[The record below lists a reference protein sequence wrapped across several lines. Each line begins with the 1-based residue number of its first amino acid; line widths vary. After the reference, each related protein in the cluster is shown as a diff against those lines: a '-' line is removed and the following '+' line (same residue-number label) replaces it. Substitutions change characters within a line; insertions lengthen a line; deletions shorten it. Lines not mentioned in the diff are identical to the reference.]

1 MIPRETINQ
10 IIEAAHIEDVVSEF
24 VTLKKRGSNLIGVC
38 PFHKEKTPSF
48 NVNPARNIFKCFGC
62 GKAGD
67 SVRFIMEHE
76 HYSYPEA
83 LRYLAKKYGIKIEER
98 EQTPE
103 ELAAQNERE
112 RMFNINSFAQKYFS
126 DSMMNTDEGQ
136 SVGLA
141 YFRERGFRDAIIN
154 RFQLGYCPNNGS
166 AFTEFATKNGYD
178 KDLLIKVGLTGS
190 YENRLYDR
198 YQGRV
203 IFPIHNLTGKVIGFG
218 GRILTSEKTK
228 AKYVNSPESE
238 IYNKSQTLYG
248 IFFARNEISRL
259 DNCILVEGYA
269 DVLSMHQAGIENV
282 VASSG
287 TSLTTEQ
294 IRMISRYTK
303 NVTMLYDGDAA
314 GIHAALRGTNMIL
327 EEGMNVRIVVLPP
340 EHDPD
345 SFVQSNPIEYVT
357 KYLTDN
363 AKDFISFKT
372 NLLLK
377 DAKNDPIKKAA
388 VIKDIVE
395 TISVIPDPIY
405 RATYI
410 KECSRTLEVAE
421 QTLMNELNKILRAK
435 YRKQLGMDPSQDQSY
450 NSYES
455 SQPYSSYPSQQQ
467 PPVEQESLPIG
478 FYQEQELVKLLLTH
492 GSETLDIEEKDEN
505 GELLRDE
512 HNKIVTYTT
521 SIASLIIDD
530 LKNDGLLF
538 RDPTHK
544 KVFDAFDRGLDTGVL
559 PTTQEFISSEDDEVA
574 KLAADLLSTQY
585 RLDDWKRH
593 RIVVK
598 TESDVLKKTVIMSIL
613 RFKDMVIDDRRTT
626 LVKELQATT
635 DPDEQLILLK
645 KKKHLD
651 DIRNRINR
659 DLGIVITK

>member
-10 IIEAAHIEDVVSEF
+10 IIETARIEDVVGEF

-76 HYSYPEA
+76 HYSFQEA
-83 LRYLAKKYGIKIEER
+83 LRFLAKKYGIKIEER

-103 ELAAQNERE
+103 EIQAQNERE
-112 RMFNINSFAQKYFS
+112 RMFNINSFAQNYFS
-126 DSMMNTDEGQ
+126 QTMMTTDEGQ
-136 SVGLA
+136 SVGLS

-154 RFQLGYCPNNGS
+154 KFQLGYCPNGGS
-166 AFTEFATKNGYD
+166 VFTEHAIKNGYD
-178 KDLLIKVGLTGS
+178 KDLLVKVGLTGS

-218 GRILTSEKTK
+218 GRILSSEKNK

-248 IFFARNEISRL
+248 IYFAKNEISRL

-287 TSLTTEQ
+287 TSLTMEQ
-294 IRMISRYTK
+294 VRMISRYTK
-303 NVTMLYDGDAA
+303 NVTILYDGDAA

-340 EHDPD
+340 EDDPD
-345 SFVQSNPIEYVT
+345 TFVQHNPIEYVT
-357 KYLTDN
+357 QYLTDN

-377 DAKNDPIKKAA
+377 DAKNDPIKKAG

-395 TISVIPDPIY
+395 TISVIPDAIY

-410 KECSRTLEVAE
+410 KECSRTLEVPE

-435 YRKQLGMDPSQDQSY
+435 YRKALGIDPAQMPQTV
-450 NSYES
+450 E
-455 SQPYSSYPSQQQ
+455 QPERQQ
-467 PPVEQESLPIG
+467 PLEPKSNVPLG

-492 GSETLDIEEKDEN
+492 GNDIIEIEEEDET
-505 GELLRDE
+505 G
-512 HNKIVTYTT
+512 NKSCYNVT
-521 SIASLIIDD
+521 IASFIIDD

-538 RDPTHK
+538 RDPTHRK
-544 KVFDAFDRGLDTGVL
+544 IFDAYDRGLDAGIL
-559 PTTQEFISSEDDEVA
+559 PTTQEFTSNEEQDVA
-574 KLAADLLSTQY
+574 ELAASLLSSQY
-585 RLDDWKRH
+585 RLDDWHRH

-598 TESDVLKKTVIMSIL
+598 KEEDVLKRTVLMSVL
-613 RFKDMVIDDRRTT
+613 RFKDMVIEDRRAAI
-626 LVKELQATT
+626 LKELMETT
-635 DPDEQLILLK
+635 NVDEQISLLK
-645 KKKHLD
+645 TKKHYD
-651 DIRNRINR
+651 DIRNKINR

>member
-1 MIPRETINQ
+1 MIPRDTINQ
-10 IIEAAHIEDVVSEF
+10 IIETARIEDVVGEF
-24 VTLKKRGSNLIGVC
+24 VTLRKRGSNLIGIC

-76 HYSYPEA
+76 HYSFQEA

-112 RMFNINSFAQKYFS
+112 RMFNINSFAQEYFS
-126 DSMMNTDEGQ
+126 KVMMTSDEGQ

-141 YFRERGFRDAIIN
+141 YFHERGFRDAIIN
-154 RFQLGYCPNNGS
+154 RFQLGYCPNSGS
-166 AFTEFATKNGYD
+166 AFTDYAMQHGYD

-218 GRILTSEKTK
+218 GRILTKEKTK

-303 NVTMLYDGDAA
+303 NITMLYDGDAA

-340 EHDPD
+340 EDDPD
-345 SFVQSNPIEYVT
+345 SFVQNNPIEVVT
-357 KYLTDN
+357 KYLEDN
-363 AKDFISFKT
+363 ARDFIGFKT

-377 DAKNDPIKKAA
+377 DAQNDPIKRAT

-395 TISVIPDPIY
+395 TIAVIPDQIY

-410 KECSRTLEVAE
+410 KECSRTLEMPE
-421 QTLMNELNKILRAK
+421 QTLTNEVNKILRAK
-435 YRKQLGMDPSQDQSY
+435 YRKQLGLDSSQDQSL
-450 NSYES
+450 S
-455 SQPYSSYPSQQQ
+455 SLSAQSLSSLSNQQ
-467 PPVEQESLPIG
+467 PQPQAENQTPIG
-478 FYQEQELVKLLLTH
+478 FFQEQELVKLLLSH
-492 GSETLDIEEKDEN
+492 GSETLDIEGKDEN
-505 GELLRDE
+505 D
-512 HNKIVTYTT
+512 NDVIYTT
-521 SIASLIIDD
+521 TIASLIVDD

-538 RDPTHK
+538 RDETHK
-544 KVFDAFDRGLDTGVL
+544 KIFDAFDRALDNGIL
-559 PTTQEFISSEDDEVA
+559 PTAQDFTSSEDQDVA
-574 KLAADLLSTQY
+574 VLAANLLSTQY
-585 RLDDWKRH
+585 KLDDWQRH

-598 TESDVLKKTVIMSIL
+598 TEDDVLKKTVLTSIL
-613 RFKDMVIDDRRTT
+613 RFKDMVIEDRRTAI
-626 LVKELQATT
+626 VKELQSCTN
-635 DPDEQLILLK
+635 PDDQLVLLQK
-645 KKKHLD
+645 KKKLD
-651 DIRNRINR
+651 DIRTRINR

>member
-10 IIEAAHIEDVVSEF
+10 IMETARIEDVVSEF

-76 HYSYPEA
+76 HYSFQEA

-126 DSMMNTDEGQ
+126 DTMMNTDEGQ

-141 YFRERGFRDAIIN
+141 YFHERGFRDAIIN
-154 RFQLGYCPNNGS
+154 KFQLGYCPNSGH
-166 AFTEFATKNGYD
+166 AFTDFATKNGYD
-178 KDLLIKVGLTGS
+178 KDLLVKVGLSGS
-190 YENRLYDR
+190 YEDRTYDR

-303 NVTMLYDGDAA
+303 NITMLYDGDAA

-340 EHDPD
+340 EDDPD
-345 SFVQSNPIEYVT
+345 SFVQNNPIEVVT
-357 KYLTDN
+357 KYLEDN
-363 AKDFISFKT
+363 AKDFIGFKT

-377 DAKNDPIKKAA
+377 DAQNDPIKRAS

-395 TISVIPDPIY
+395 TIAVIPDQIY

-410 KECSRTLEVAE
+410 KECSRTLEMPE
-421 QTLMNELNKILRAK
+421 QTLTNEVNKILRAK
-435 YRKQLGMDPSQDQSY
+435 YRKQLGLDPKQDQQLSY
-450 NSYES
+450 QEYQTY
-455 SQPYSSYPSQQQ
+455 QPQQQ
-467 PPVEQESLPIG
+467 PVEPKDTTPIG
-478 FYQEQELVKLLLTH
+478 FFQEQELVKLLLVH
-492 GSETLDIEEKDEN
+492 GSETLDIEGKDEN
-505 GELLRDE
+505 D
-512 HNKIVTYTT
+512 NDVIYTT
-521 SIASLIIDD
+521 TIASLIVDD

-538 RDPTHK
+538 KDETHRK
-544 KVFDAFDRGLDTGVL
+544 IFDAFDHGLDTGTL
-559 PTTQEFISSEDDEVA
+559 PTAQDFTSSEDQDVA
-574 KLAADLLSTQY
+574 VLAANLLSTQY
-585 RLDDWKRH
+585 KLDDWKRH

-598 TESDVLKKTVIMSIL
+598 TEEDVLKKAVFNSVL
-613 RFKDMVIDDRRTT
+613 RYKDMVIEDRRAT
-626 LVKELQATT
+626 LVKEMQSCTSI
-635 DPDEQLILLK
+635 DDQLILLQK
-645 KKKHLD
+645 KKKLD
-651 DIRNRINR
+651 DIRTRINR

>member
-10 IIEAAHIEDVVSEF
+10 IIETARIEDVVSEF
-24 VTLKKRGSNLIGVC
+24 VTLRKRGSNLIGVC

-76 HYSYPEA
+76 NYSYPEA

-112 RMFNINSFAQKYFS
+112 RMFNINSFAQQYFS
-126 DSMMNTDEGQ
+126 DTMMTSDEGQ

-141 YFRERGFRDAIIN
+141 YFHERGFRDAIIN
-154 RFQLGYCPNNGS
+154 RFQLGYCPNSGS
-166 AFTEFATKNGYD
+166 AFTEYAIQHGYD
-178 KDLLIKVGLTGS
+178 KDLLIKVGLTGN

-303 NVTMLYDGDAA
+303 NITMLYDGDAA

-340 EHDPD
+340 EDDPD
-345 SFVQSNPIEYVT
+345 SFVQNNPIEVVT
-357 KYLTDN
+357 KYLEDN
-363 AKDFISFKT
+363 ARDFIGFKT
-372 NLLLK
+372 TLLLK
-377 DAKNDPIKKAA
+377 DAQNDPIKRAS

-395 TISVIPDPIY
+395 TIAVIPDPIY

-410 KECSRTLEVAE
+410 KECSRTLEMAE
-421 QTLMNELNKILRAK
+421 QTLTNEVNKILRAK
-435 YRKQLGMDPSQDQSY
+435 YRKQLGLDPKLDPQLSY
-450 NSYES
+450 QEY
-455 SQPYSSYPSQQQ
+455 QTYQTQQQ
-467 PPVEQESLPIG
+467 QVEPKDTTPVG
-478 FYQEQELVKLLLTH
+478 FFQEQELVKLLLSH
-492 GSETLDIEEKDEN
+492 GSDTIELEE
-505 GELLRDE
+505 RDE
-512 HNKIVTYTT
+512 DGKVINTYITT
-521 SIASLIIDD
+521 IASAIVDD

-538 RDPTHK
+538 SDPTHK
-544 KVFDAFDRGLDTGVL
+544 KIFDAFDRGLDTGSL
-559 PTTQEFISSEDDEVA
+559 PTAQDFTSSEDQDVA
-574 KLAADLLSTQY
+574 VLAADLLSTQY
-585 RLDDWKRH
+585 KLDDWQRH
-593 RIVVK
+593 RIVVR
-598 TESDVLKKTVIMSIL
+598 TEDDVLKKTVLTSIL
-613 RFKDMVIDDRRTT
+613 RFKDMVIEDRRTAV
-626 LVKELQATT
+626 VKELQSCT
-635 DPDEQLILLK
+635 DPDDQLILLQK
-645 KKKHLD
+645 KKKLD
-651 DIRNRINR
+651 EIRTRINK

>member
-10 IIEAAHIEDVVSEF
+10 IMETARIEDVVSEF

-76 HYSYPEA
+76 HYSFQEA

-126 DSMMNTDEGQ
+126 DTMMNTDEGQ

-141 YFRERGFRDAIIN
+141 YFHERGFRDAIIN
-154 RFQLGYCPNNGS
+154 KFQLGYCPNSGH
-166 AFTEFATKNGYD
+166 AFTDFAMKNGYD
-178 KDLLIKVGLTGS
+178 KDLLVKVGLSGS
-190 YENRLYDR
+190 YEDRTYDR

-303 NVTMLYDGDAA
+303 NITMLYDGDAA

-340 EHDPD
+340 EDDPD
-345 SFVQSNPIEYVT
+345 SFVQNNPIEVVT
-357 KYLTDN
+357 KYLEDN
-363 AKDFISFKT
+363 AKDFIGFKT

-377 DAKNDPIKKAA
+377 DAQNDPIKRAS

-395 TISVIPDPIY
+395 TIAVIPDQIY

-410 KECSRTLEVAE
+410 KECSRTLEMPE
-421 QTLMNELNKILRAK
+421 QTLTNEVNKILRAK
-435 YRKQLGMDPSQDQSY
+435 YRKQLGLDPKQDQQLSY
-450 NSYES
+450 QEYQTY
-455 SQPYSSYPSQQQ
+455 QPQQQ
-467 PPVEQESLPIG
+467 PVEPKDTTPIG
-478 FYQEQELVKLLLTH
+478 FFQEQELVKLLLVH
-492 GSETLDIEEKDEN
+492 GSETLDIEGKDEN
-505 GELLRDE
+505 D
-512 HNKIVTYTT
+512 NDVIYTT
-521 SIASLIIDD
+521 TIASLIVDD

-538 RDPTHK
+538 KDETHRK
-544 KVFDAFDRGLDTGVL
+544 IFDAFDRGLDTGTL
-559 PTTQEFISSEDDEVA
+559 PTAQDFTSSEDQDVA
-574 KLAADLLSTQY
+574 VLAANLLSTQY
-585 RLDDWKRH
+585 KLDDWKRH

-598 TESDVLKKTVIMSIL
+598 TEEDVLKKAVFNSVL
-613 RFKDMVIDDRRTT
+613 RYKDMVIEDRRAT
-626 LVKELQATT
+626 LVKEMQSCTSI
-635 DPDEQLILLK
+635 DDQLILLQK
-645 KKKHLD
+645 KKKLD
-651 DIRNRINR
+651 DIRTRINR

>member
-10 IIEAAHIEDVVSEF
+10 IIETARIEDVVSEF
-24 VTLKKRGSNLIGVC
+24 VTLRKRGSNLIGVC

-48 NVNPARNIFKCFGC
+48 NVNPTRNIFKCFGC

-67 SVRFIMEHE
+67 AVRFIMEHE
-76 HYSYPEA
+76 RYSFQEA

-98 EQTPE
+98 EQTLE
-103 ELAAQNERE
+103 EAAAQNERE
-112 RMFNINSFAQKYFS
+112 RMFNINSFAQNYFS
-126 DSMMNTDEGQ
+126 NTMMTSDEGQ

-141 YFRERGFRDAIIN
+141 YFHERGFRDAIIN
-154 RFQLGYCPNNGS
+154 RFQLGYCPGSGS
-166 AFTEFATKNGYD
+166 AFTDFAIKNGYD
-178 KDLLIKVGLTGS
+178 KDLLIKVGLTGN

-198 YQGRV
+198 YQSRV
-203 IFPIHNLTGKVIGFG
+203 IFPIHNLTGKIIGFG
-218 GRILTSEKTK
+218 GRILTKEKTK

-287 TSLTTEQ
+287 TSLTIEQ

-303 NVTMLYDGDAA
+303 NITMLYDGDAA

-340 EHDPD
+340 EDDPD
-345 SFVQSNPIEYVT
+345 SFVQNNPIEYVT

-363 AKDFISFKT
+363 AKDFLGFKT

-377 DAKNDPIKKAA
+377 DAQNDPIKRAA
-388 VIKDIVE
+388 AIKDIVE
-395 TISVIPDPIY
+395 TVAVIPDPIY

-410 KECSRTLEVAE
+410 KECSRAIEMAE
-421 QTLMNELNKILRAK
+421 QTLTNEVNKILRAK
-435 YRKQLGMDPSQDQSY
+435 YRKQLGLASQESHLSY
-450 NSYES
+450 QDYKTY
-455 SQPYSSYPSQQQ
+455 QPQQQ
-467 PPVEQESLPIG
+467 PVEQHDNIPIG
-478 FYQEQELVKLLLTH
+478 FFQEQELVKILLSH
-492 GSETLDIEEKDEN
+492 GSETIDIEGTDDDDKD
-505 GELLRDE
+505 
-512 HNKIVTYTT
+512 IVYTT
-521 SIASLIIDD
+521 TVASIIIDD
-530 LKNDGLLF
+530 LKSDGLLL

-544 KVFDAFDRGLDTGVL
+544 KIFDAFDHGLDTGDL
-559 PTTQEFISSEDDEVA
+559 PTAQDFISSEDQEVA
-574 KLAADLLSTQY
+574 VLAANLLSTQY
-585 RLDDWKRH
+585 KLDDWRRH

-598 TESDVLKKTVIMSIL
+598 TEDDVLKKTVLSSIL
-613 RFKDMVIDDRRTT
+613 RFKDMVIEDRRAAI
-626 LVKELQATT
+626 VKELQSCTEL
-635 DPDEQLILLK
+635 DDQLILLQK
-645 KKKHLD
+645 KKKLD
-651 DIRNRINR
+651 EIRTKINR

>member
-10 IIEAAHIEDVVSEF
+10 IIETARIEDVVSEF
-24 VTLKKRGSNLIGVC
+24 VTLRKRGSNLIGVC

-76 HYSYPEA
+76 HYSFQEA

-112 RMFNINSFAQKYFS
+112 RMFNINSFAQDYFS
-126 DSMMNTDEGQ
+126 NTMMTSDEGQ

-141 YFRERGFRDAIIN
+141 YFHERGFRDAIIN
-154 RFQLGYCPNNGS
+154 KFQLGYCPNSGS
-166 AFTEFATKNGYD
+166 AFTEYAMKHGYD

-340 EHDPD
+340 EDDPD
-345 SFVQSNPIEYVT
+345 SFVQNNPIEVVT
-357 KYLTDN
+357 KYLEEN
-363 AKDFISFKT
+363 ARDFIGFKT

-377 DAKNDPIKKAA
+377 DAKNDPIKRAT

-395 TISVIPDPIY
+395 TIAVIPDPIY

-410 KECSRTLEVAE
+410 KECSRTLEMPE
-421 QTLMNELNKILRAK
+421 QTLTNEVNKILRAK
-435 YRKQLGMDPSQDQSY
+435 YRKQLGLDPKLDQQLSY
-450 NSYES
+450 QEYQTY
-455 SQPYSSYPSQQQ
+455 QPQQQ
-467 PPVEQESLPIG
+467 QAEPKDTTPVG
-478 FYQEQELVKLLLTH
+478 FFQEQELVKLLLAH
-492 GSETLDIEEKDEN
+492 GSETIDIKDQDEN
-505 GELLRDE
+505 GNE
-512 HNKIVTYTT
+512 VVYTT
-521 SIASLIIDD
+521 TIASAIVDD

-544 KVFDAFDRGLDTGVL
+544 KIFDAFDRGLDTDSL
-559 PTTQEFISSEDDEVA
+559 PTAQEFISSEDEDVA
-574 KLAADLLSTQY
+574 VLAANLLSTQY
-585 RLDDWKRH
+585 KLDDWQRH
-593 RIVVK
+593 RIVVR
-598 TESDVLKKTVIMSIL
+598 TEDDVLKKTVLTSIL
-613 RFKDMVIDDRRTT
+613 RFKDMVIEDRRTT
-626 LVKELQATT
+626 LVKELQLCT
-635 DPDEQLILLK
+635 DPDEQLILLQK
-645 KKKHLD
+645 KKKLD
-651 DIRNRINR
+651 EIRTRINR

>member
-10 IIEAAHIEDVVSEF
+10 IMEAAHIEDVVSEF
-24 VTLKKRGSNLIGVC
+24 VTLRKKGSSLWGTC

-48 NVNPARNIFKCFGC
+48 SVNPARNIFKCFGC

-112 RMFNINSFAQKYFS
+112 RMFNINSFAQEYFS
-126 DSMMNTDEGQ
+126 NIMMTSDEGQ

-141 YFRERGFRDAIIN
+141 YFHERGFRDAIIN
-154 RFQLGYCPNNGS
+154 RFQLGYCPNSGS
-166 AFTEFATKNGYD
+166 AFTDYAIQHGYD

-218 GRILTSEKTK
+218 GRILTKEKTK
-228 AKYVNSPESE
+228 AKYINSPESE

-303 NVTMLYDGDAA
+303 NITMLYDGDAA

-340 EHDPD
+340 EDDPD
-345 SFVQSNPIEYVT
+345 SFVQNNPIEVVT
-357 KYLTDN
+357 KYLEEN
-363 AKDFISFKT
+363 ARDFIGFKT

-377 DAKNDPIKKAA
+377 DAQNDPIKRAS

-395 TISVIPDPIY
+395 TIAVIPDPIY

-410 KECSRTLEVAE
+410 KECSRTLDMPE
-421 QTLMNELNKILRAK
+421 QTLTNEVNKILRAK
-435 YRKQLGMDPSQDQSY
+435 YHKQLGLDSAQTSY
-450 NSYES
+450 PTYES
-455 SQPYSSYPSQQQ
+455 HETSPSYQPQQQQ
-467 PPVEQESLPIG
+467 PKDSTPIG
-478 FYQEQELVKLLLTH
+478 FFQEQELVKLLLSH
-492 GSETLDIEEKDEN
+492 GSETLEMDDE
-505 GELLRDE
+505 
-512 HNKIVTYTT
+512 IVT
-521 SIASLIIDD
+521 IAALIIDD

-538 RDPTHK
+538 RDETHK
-544 KVFDAFDRGLDTGVL
+544 KIFDAFDRGLDTGKL
-559 PTTQEFISSEDDEVA
+559 PTARDFISSEDEDVA
-574 KLAADLLSTQY
+574 VLAANLLSTQY
-585 RLDDWKRH
+585 KLDDWQRH
-593 RIVVK
+593 RILVK
-598 TESDVLKKTVIMSIL
+598 PEDDVLKKTVLSSIL
-613 RFKDMVIDDRRTT
+613 RFKDMVIEDRRAT
-626 LVKELQATT
+626 LVKELAETQ
-635 DPDEQLILLK
+635 DLDDQLILLQK
-645 KKKHLD
+645 KKKLD
-651 DIRNRINR
+651 EIRTRLNR